1 MVELKKKKQVGVEE
15 IEYLGVKGI
24 PYMEATGNSVKKGV
38 GSWRIFR
45 PVIDKSKCIKCRQCW
60 ISCPES
66 AMKLDDKDFPRID
79 YRVCKGC
86 LVCADVCP
94 VKCIKKVRETHDQN
108 NNLR

>member
-1 MVELKKKKQVGVEE
+1 MIELKKKKQVGIEK
-15 IEYLGVKGI
+15 IEYLGKKGI
-24 PYMEATGNSVKKGV
+24 PYMEATGDSVKRNV

-45 PVIDKSKCIKCRQCW
+45 PIIDKNKCIRCRQCW